1 MSDTMTPEEI
11 REIRTALKLTQAEA
25 GAVLGGGPRAFA
37 KYEAGHIKPSA
48 SLVRLLRLLDSNP
61 SAIASVG
68 AKHRSLNPTL
78 ADTPFTSTGNDVM
91 RLREWEVPQFLRSL
105 LHAEAEANGLP
116 ADDIH
121 VAEDYFVPD
130 GGEDAHIRWNGRPD
144 RTPHLPARHTQF
156 QIKTGHITPA
166 KAAKEVLTKDGDL
179 KGMVRTAL
187 EAGAHYVLLCTTSLT
202 AKKGQDI
209 ADRVRGS
216 VQSAGLP
223 IVPEQIHVQDAD
235 QLAAW
240 TNNYP
245 AIAARLMER
254 TRPNSVGPF
263 RSWIQWADRT
273 EHVLSPLVDDDR
285 LAPLRTR
292 LVNDLGQPG
301 KVVRVLGAAGVGKS
315 RLVLESLYDAD
326 SQGFPLAE
334 FVLYADQ
341 SEVEETA
348 ICGAVRT
355 LADSSA
361 RAIIVVD
368 DCPPDTH
375 QRLVGMVTAPRS
387 RLSLVTVDNVEAYSA
402 SAHDSSIERVDLA
415 PPLVT
420 ETIIDRE
427 LPSLASEDRRR
438 LLLFSRGFP
447 TIAVRV
453 ANAWAEN
460 KPMPYSTD
468 TYFVNAF
475 VTGRNDPE
483 PNLTIRTAML
493 IAAFGTARHT
503 PNRSELD
510 DLARWGQGITA
521 HDMHAAL
528 NRLGDRGVVQRR
540 GGLVVLQ
547 PRPVAMHLTER
558 QWRDWT
564 PEQWIALLSG
574 DANPHLKGNAA
585 RQLAWMNDVDIAR
598 RVADT
603 ILRPKGPLDGLDR
616 LRQSGNSAVLYWLAA
631 VDAQLAADCIRRA
644 LDDITDLGTVDGHLR
659 RDLVETLEIIAF
671 PAETFDDAASLLLRL
686 AVPETE
692 DGLANNAT
700 GQFAA
705 LFPLLEGATSAD
717 GASRIA
723 FLRDAAN
730 TNDARQ
736 RAAVVDGLLAGSKTM
751 YFSRLVGAE
760 THGSRPALQPWRP
773 ANAEDAANYV
783 TFCVELLAR
792 EAATGDEAGLA
803 AKTGLGQELRALVSL
818 GLIDVVENI
827 VGQVRDT
834 TGTWPEAIE
843 NLGHYI
849 RFDSTRAAPGISD
862 RVSALIDLLQPKTLP
877 ERIRDLVSDM
887 SWDYPD
893 GEDLDYDEQVSRQL
907 EAVHG
912 VAEDALHATHLLAE
926 HLPQLC
932 RGSQRWAGAFGE
944 FIGEHIASPQDW
956 LARIATAIRETPDDE
971 RNFDLL
977 CGFVKGLSPRD
988 PDAVTVFKSHV
999 AQSAYLA
1006 PALPAIC
1013 SHLGLVASDIQLAI
1027 NALRSGSL
1035 PPWSLRHWSM
1045 GGVLSTL
1052 PIGSVAPLFDEL
1064 RGHGIQGL
1072 FVAIDLIGMLA
1083 HGAQHRLEDLR
1094 PQLTELA
1101 KSIIQAELPRQSTM
1115 VAHHAKNIFGWLL
1128 GKGRHDDDARTL
1140 ALTLSRGFADDGA
1153 SRHTIDL
1160 LSPLLPDLL
1169 SEFPEISWPL
1179 IGQQLL
1185 NPTISAWHLRNVVAG
1200 RILTQEDASHSPIL
1214 SLPSDVLFAWCSAHT
1229 NEAPACAASMLPILA
1244 IDEGDATEPSLHP
1257 LFRRL
1262 LDQFGDHEDV
1272 LESAGAHIHSFT
1284 WVGSL
1289 TTYFGRYLGPIAT
1302 LRNHSIPRVARW
1314 AKRMGIHLEREIE
1327 QAKAHDDEDEAHS
1340 EI

>member
-1 MSDTMTPEEI
+1 MTPEEI

-37 KYEAGHIKPSA
+37 KYEASHIKPSA

-61 SAIASVG
+61 SAVASVG

-78 ADTPFTSTGNDVM
+78 ADTPFTSTGDDVM
-91 RLREWEVPQFLRSL
+91 HLREWEMPQFLRSL

-130 GGEDAHIRWNGRPD
+130 GGEDAHIRWDGGPD

-223 IVPEQIHVQDAD
+223 IVPEQIHVQDAG

-292 LVNDLGQPG
+292 LLNKLGQPG
-301 KVVRVLGAAGVGKS
+301 KVVRILGAAGVGKS
-315 RLVLESLYDAD
+315 RLVLESVCDAD
-326 SQGFPLAE
+326 AQGFPMDE

-341 SEVEETA
+341 SEAEETA

-355 LADSSA
+355 LVDTSA
-361 RAIIVVD
+361 RAIVVVD
-368 DCPPDTH
+368 DCPPQTH
-375 QRLVGMVTAPRS
+375 QRLAGMVTAPRS
-387 RLSLVTVDNVEAYSA
+387 RLSLVTIDNVEAYST
-402 SAHDSSIERVDLA
+402 SAHDSSIEHVDLS
-415 PPLVT
+415 PRLVT
-420 ETIIDRE
+420 ETIIDRK
-427 LPSLASEDRRR
+427 LPGLASEDRRR

-460 KPMPYSTD
+460 RPMSYSTD
-468 TYFVNAF
+468 THFVNAF

-483 PNLTIRTAML
+483 PQFTVQTAML
-493 IAAFGTARHT
+493 IAAFGTVRYT
-503 PNRSELD
+503 PDCGLAD
-510 DLARWGQGITA
+510 DLARWGRGISLG
-521 HDMHAAL
+521 DIHAAL
-528 NRLGDRGVVQRR
+528 DRLVDRGVVQRR
-540 GGLVVLQ
+540 GRFVVLQ
-547 PRPVAMHLTER
+547 PRPVAMQLTER
-558 QWRDWT
+558 QWREWT
-564 PEQWIALLSG
+564 PEQRIELLTG
-574 DANPHLKGNAA
+574 DVDPHIKANAA
-585 RQLAWMNDVDIAR
+585 RQLAWNNDTKIANW
-598 RVADT
+598 VADT
-603 ILRPKGPLDGLDR
+603 ILRPNGPLDGLDR
-616 LRQSGNSAVLYWLAA
+616 LCEPGNVDVLYRLAA

-644 LDDITDLGTVDGHLR
+644 LDDVSDLRIVGGEIR
-659 RDLVETLEIIAF
+659 RSLVQTLERIAF
-671 PAETFDDAASLLLRL
+671 PAETFDDAASLMLRL
-686 AVPETE
+686 AVAETE
-692 DGLANNAT
+692 NGIVNNAT

-705 LFPLLEGATSAD
+705 LFPMLEGATAAG
-717 GASRIA
+717 GALRIA
-723 FLRDAAN
+723 FLREAAN
-730 TNDARQ
+730 TNDSRQ
-736 RAAVVDGLLAGSKTM
+736 RKVVVDALLAGAKTRD
-751 YFSRLVGAE
+751 FSRWVGAE
-760 THGSRPALQPWRP
+760 TLGSRPALQPWRP
-773 ANAEDAANYV
+773 ANTEDAANYV
-783 TFCVELLAR
+783 TFCVQLLAR
-792 EAATGDEAGLA
+792 EATTGDEAGLS
-803 AKTGLGQELRALVSL
+803 AKIGLGHELRALISF
-818 GLIDVVENI
+818 GLIDIVDNVVR
-827 VGQVRDT
+827 QVRDS
-834 TGTWPEAIE
+834 TGRWPEAIE
-843 NLGHYI
+843 SLGNYI
-849 RFDSTRAAPGISD
+849 QFDSAHAAPDISD
-862 RVSALIDLLQPKTLP
+862 RANALIEFLQPKALP
-877 ERIRDLVSDM
+877 ERIHYLVTNM
-887 SWDYPD
+887 PWDYPN

-912 VAEDALHATHLLAE
+912 VAEDVLPAPHLLAA

-932 RGSQRWAGAFGE
+932 HGPQRWAAAFGE
-944 FIGEHIASPQDW
+944 FIGERIQSPEDW